1 MHSPTQLTNTKL
13 PKRRHIFVT
22 SFGFIILLCILI
34 SPNVVTAQARIEL
47 VSSST
52 KTHFPEG
59 IHFQVTARSPAT
71 ITDITLRYRVAGARY
86 ERYSHFDFT
95 HGKRVASSLLL
106 RTDTASRY
114 IPPGAVIE
122 YFYEISDETGNLM
135 RTEPARWVYLDPRF
149 EWKQLKGEEASIYY
163 YGGQAPPLPRKLLE
177 AAHETLGS
185 ISAILG
191 IDPSSDIHMT
201 LYNTSDDMKDAL
213 PPRSAIQEDAL
224 VVEGMYFPET
234 NVILVLADTR
244 RVVGVTSHEIVHF
257 LIDQVLDGNKHFVPA
272 WLNEGLAEYANP
284 ESSPSF
290 RIALSTA
297 IRDNEVFPL
306 TSLSRPPGK
315 PEDVI
320 LFYAQSESIVA
331 HLINT
336 HGKMRFQSLI
346 NNLREGKGIDIA
358 LMKAYE
364 LDRQSL
370 ENEWRTTVGLPAAI
384 TKPTLIPTAIPLPT
398 IVPYGVPTSSAIAA
412 QASED
417 SGTIPETSRSSGFC
431 NQSTPS
437 IEIGLLFMPIGL
449 ATILRSLKRARRR
462 QFGHSQRGIDHSLH

>member
-1 MHSPTQLTNTKL
+1 M
-13 PKRRHIFVT
+13 
-22 SFGFIILLCILI
+22 
-34 SPNVVTAQARIEL
+34 
-47 VSSST
+47 
-52 KTHFPEG
+52 
-59 IHFQVTARSPAT
+59 TARSPAT
-71 ITDITLRYRVAGARY
+71 ITDITLRHRVIGARY

-95 HGKRVASSLLL
+95 QGKRVSGRLLL

-122 YFYEISDETGNLM
+122 YFYEINDKAGNLM
-135 RTEPARWVYLDPRF
+135 RTEPVHWVYLDPRF
-149 EWKQLKGEEASIYY
+149 EWKQLNAEDASIYY
-163 YGGQAPPLPRKLLE
+163 YGSQDSTLPRKLLE
-177 AAHETLGS
+177 AAQGTLGS
-185 ISAILG
+185 ISALLG
-191 IDPSSDIHMT
+191 IAPSSDIHIT
-201 LYNTSDDMKDAL
+201 LYNTSGDMRNAL

-224 VVEGMYFPET
+224 IIEGMYFPET

-257 LIDQVLDGNKHFVPA
+257 LIDQALDGNKHFVPA

-284 ESSPSF
+284 ETSPSF

-297 IRDNEVFPL
+297 IRNNEIFPL

-384 TKPTLIPTAIPLPT
+384 TKPTLVPTAIPLPT
-398 IVPYGVPTSSAIAA
+398 IVPYGVPTPSAIAER
-412 QASED
+412 ASEN
-417 SGTIPETSRSSGFC
+417 SGTVPETSRPSGFC
-431 NQSTPS
+431 KQSSPS
-437 IEIGLLFMPIGL
+437 IEIGLLLMPIGL
-449 ATILRSLKRARRR
+449 MTILRSLKGARRR
-462 QFGHSQRGIDHSLH
+462 RVGHSQGGIDHGLH